1 VFLRSV
7 LISTTLLFSSASAV
21 FASEP
26 NVDSSMSTW
35 FRDFK
40 QQATEQELYQFVH
53 ALPKGG
59 DLHHHLSG
67 SAFSEWWWE
76 LATSPALNGGYEYY
90 TRTSLTLCDG
100 YDADPFALSAPYL
113 LFKNLQKT
121 SYDALSS
128 CEKKGYKKL
137 TSLTKEEKQ
146 AWLNSIRL
154 DRPSEGRD
162 AFFQTHWQRLNE
174 LFRNPT
180 ILGELLI
187 KNMQA
192 YAAENVQYFETQT
205 GVHGMLNPDGTVM
218 DPEAALAIL
227 DAAIHSERGEET
239 GVTVKFQYALVRF
252 LPNVEELLKDRY
264 AFVDAHREHYV
275 GINLVGR
282 EDNDKGYPRRFLPV
296 FRELRLNLPGVPL
309 SIHAGEVDE
318 PNQHVRDTLL
328 MGADRIGHGLNTITD
343 PDTLLLMRHG
353 PYLIEI
359 NLISNLLLEYVDDYA
374 NHPFGEYLRLGIP
387 VALSSD
393 DRGMWDS
400 TLSDEFF
407 VAVSE
412 FNLSWNEL
420 RTVITNSIS
429 HSFLPEAEKAR
440 ELSKLNAALNRFAE
454 ARLKKQAL
462 PDFRAPHQF
471 ICRFKPA
478 VCSTTRKTE

>member
-1 VFLRSV
+1 MFFRSV
-7 LISTTLLFSSASAV
+7 LVSTTLFFSSASAL
-21 FASEP
+21 FAAEP
-26 NVDSSMSTW
+26 AVDESMSAW

-40 QQATEQELYQFVH
+40 QHATEQELYQFVH

-76 LATSPALNGGYEYY
+76 LATSPAKNGGYEYY

-100 YDADPFALSAPYL
+100 YDADPFAITSPYL
-113 LFKNLQKT
+113 LFKNLQK
-121 SYDALSS
+121 SSFDALSL

-137 TSLTKEEKQ
+137 TALTEDEKQ
-146 AWLNSIRL
+146 AWFDSIRL

-162 AFFQTHWQRLNE
+162 AFFQTHWQRLND

-192 YAAENVQYFETQT
+192 YAEENVQYFETQT
-205 GVHGMLNPDGTVM
+205 GVHDMLNPDGSIM
-218 DPEAALAIL
+218 DAGAALAIL
-227 DAAIHSERGEET
+227 DDAIRSERGKKT

-252 LPNVEELLKDRY
+252 LPGVEEVLKDRY

-282 EDNDKGYPRRFLPV
+282 EDNDKGYPLRFLPV
-296 FRELRLNLPGVPL
+296 FRELRRNLPGVPL

-359 NLISNLLLEYVDDYA
+359 NLISNLLLDYVDDFSQ
-374 NHPFGEYLRLGIP
+374 HPFGEYLRLGIP
-387 VALSSD
+387 VALSTD

-400 TLSDEFF
+400 TLTDEFY

-412 FNLSWNEL
+412 FNLSWDEL
-420 RTVITNSIS
+420 RNVITNSLS
-429 HSFLPEAEKAR
+429 HSFLPEEEKAR
-440 ELSKLNAALNRFAE
+440 QLSRLNDAIDNFAA
-454 ARLKKQAL
+454 ARLNNQSL
-462 PDFRAPHQF
+462 PRYTAPHQF

-478 VCSTTRKTE
+478 VCDTTRKTE